1 MPRRSRRVSP
11 TQSHRRGRRE
21 HQPNVFMGPVP
32 EDKERDDEDLLLDEL
47 DDGELAE
54 TAEEESAADAVA
66 VPSPAARGKR
76 AQRRRAASAR
86 RGAGARNRAA
96 VFTQNLPSE
105 LKKLGVMVGGTAIIL
120 GILTVVLG

>member
-11 TQSHRRGRRE
+11 TPSQRRGRRE

-32 EDKERDDEDLLLDEL
+32 EDKDREDEDLPLDDL
-47 DDGELAE
+47 DDGELVE
-54 TAEEESAADAVA
+54 TGEEESSDDAVA
-66 VPSPAARGKR
+66 VPSPAARGRR
-76 AQRRRAASAR
+76 AERRRAARAR